1 MNKEKIKT
9 RLTDLESSLNYITD
23 AVNLLI
29 IKVEANNQMLN
40 SIINDLENLNNEK
53 VSIGSSGSSDDC
65 TTCSC

>member
-23 AVNLLI
+23 AVNLLVL
-29 IKVEANNQMLN
+29 KVEANNQMLN

-53 VSIGSSGSSDDC
+53 VSIGSTCSNDDC

>member
-23 AVNLLI
+23 AVNLLV

-53 VSIGSSGSSDDC
+53 ISIGSGCSNDDC

>member
-53 VSIGSSGSSDDC
+53 VFIGSGCSNDDC